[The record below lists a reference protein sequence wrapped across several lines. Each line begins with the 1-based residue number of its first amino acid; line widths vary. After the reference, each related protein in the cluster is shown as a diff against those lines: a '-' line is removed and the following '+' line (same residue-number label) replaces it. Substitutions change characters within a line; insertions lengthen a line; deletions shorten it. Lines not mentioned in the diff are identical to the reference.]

1 MRTCLLL
8 ITLLI
13 SSLHTVHASVEENF
27 IIRWTGQPQTVKKT
41 LWLLRSE
48 QAAIEQLI
56 GHPYPRAVLPYWRA
70 GKRTVWIVEE
80 IGKEEPITF
89 GIVVED
95 GRIRHMEVLHYRE
108 SRGWEIRDPRFLAQY
123 RNARLN
129 DGGLDREID
138 AISGATLSVNAA
150 TRMALLALWLDRQV
164 QARQR

>member
-1 MRTCLLL
+1 MRTCFLL

-13 SSLHTVHASVEENF
+13 SSLHTAQAEVEDAF
-27 IIRWTGQPQTVKKT
+27 VARWIQQPQTAKKV
-41 LWLLRSE
+41 LWLLRPQ
-48 QAAIEQLI
+48 QAAIERLI
-56 GHPYPRAVLPYWRA
+56 GHPYPRVALPYWHA

-95 GRIRHMEVLHYRE
+95 GRIRHMEVLRYQE

-129 DGGLDREID
+129 DNGLNRDID

-150 TRMALLALWLDRQV
+150 TRMALLALWLDQQV
-164 QARQR
+164 RAQQP